1 MATTVKMYSGNN
13 FVNVWHKRLADQNVA
28 HFYTACIELL
38 YYLRYNTEQLSITM
52 FSEP

>member
-13 FVNVWHKRLADQNVA
+13 VVNVWFLADQNVA
-28 HFYTACIELL
+28 HFYTPCIEFL
-38 YYLRYNTEQLSITM
+38 YYLYNTEKLSKTM